1 MYRIRNAYAGENKLL
16 KKPFNRIIVC
26 VKTSACNFSNSH
38 DLLTE
43 QIQCCKNK
51 RYLQQA
57 KPLLIYRIHMTFIPK
72 TRA

>member
-1 MYRIRNAYAGENKLL
+1 MYRIRNAYARENKLI
-16 KKPFNRIIVC
+16 KKPLKRIKVC
-26 VKTSACNFSNSH
+26 VKTSACNFSSSH

-57 KPLLIYRIHMTFIPK
+57 NLYLFFITFK
-72 TRA
+72 